1 MEQYKDLYKEII
13 NQGITMVSEERFDNI
28 IKYKDNISK
37 IKGDIVECGVWAGG
51 MSIFLSKLFPTKNIW
66 VCDSYEGCQNPSEGK
81 YQFNEERHDK
91 GLYSVSLEEV
101 TENFNRHNLP
111 PDPRIKFLKGFVKDT
126 LRPEVCEIKKIS
138 LLRVDVDSYSATL
151 EVLDYLYSK
160 VVENGMVIFDDS
172 CLRESHQ
179 AMIAFLEREPNIII
193 KDPTTNEIIN
203 IKETDSLP
211 CGCYFIKP

>member
-1 MEQYKDLYKEII
+1 MEQYRELYKDII
-13 NQGITMVSEERFDNI
+13 KQNITMVSDERFENI
-28 IKYKDNISK
+28 LKYKDNISK
-37 IKGDIVECGVWAGG
+37 LKGDIVECGVWAGG

-66 VCDSYEGCQNPSEGK
+66 VCDSYEGCQDPSEGK
-81 YQFNEERHDK
+81 YQFADERHGG

-101 TENFNRHNLP
+101 QENFNRYELL
-111 PDPRIKFLKGFVKDT
+111 PDPRIKFLKGFVRDT
-126 LRPEVCEIKKIS
+126 LQPEICEIEKIS

-160 VVENGMVIFDDS
+160 VVKNGMIIFDDS

-179 AMIAFLEREPNIII
+179 AMITFLEREPNIII
-193 KDPTTNEIIN
+193 KNPITDETIN
-203 IKETDSLP
+203 IKENNSLP